1 MPEKLLLLSNEWW
14 KDSILKEKVK
24 HYHRKAFKEIHDML
38 KYRQI
43 IVLTGLRRVGKTTI
57 LYQII
62 NELLKKEDS
71 KHILYFNFD
80 DKSIE
85 PIDILKEFGNITNTN
100 WEKEKCYIF
109 FDEIQKVKDWSSKL
123 KFLYDNLPHLK
134 FFISGSAS
142 LMIEKEALHNLT
154 GRFFLKEIPP
164 LSLKEF
170 AELYYNKKITN
181 IRLFRSE
188 LEKIFPLYIQKPFP
202 EIVKWKDER
211 SINEYIKELIIDKII
226 GVDIPEMFEVNIHL
240 LKSLTDLFLSNP
252 GMILNATE
260 MAKDY
265 KVHKNTLQDHL
276 FYLQFAKIIKVC
288 SNYRP
293 SIKAESRKLKKIYP
307 YHISLSFPFYPE
319 LEKGKIT
326 ESLIAEFFTNYWREK
341 EKEIDFIRRNPLTPI
356 EVKSKNK
363 FNKYDLKN
371 IAYFVNKYNVNEA
384 WLIYNGESKNKKI
397 NNKKLILINLVEFLF
412 KSDRIN

>member
-1 MPEKLLLLSNEWW
+1 
-14 KDSILKEKVK
+14 
-24 HYHRKAFKEIHDML
+24 
-38 KYRQI
+38 
-43 IVLTGLRRVGKTTI
+43 
-57 LYQII
+57 
-62 NELLKKEDS
+62 
-71 KHILYFNFD
+71 
-80 DKSIE
+80 
-85 PIDILKEFGNITNTN
+85 
-100 WEKEKCYIF
+100 
-109 FDEIQKVKDWSSKL
+109 
-123 KFLYDNLPHLK
+123 
-134 FFISGSAS
+134 
-142 LMIEKEALHNLT
+142 
-154 GRFFLKEIPP
+154 
-164 LSLKEF
+164 
-170 AELYYNKKITN
+170 
-181 IRLFRSE
+181 
-188 LEKIFPLYIQKPFP
+188 
-202 EIVKWKDER
+202 
-211 SINEYIKELIIDKII
+211 
-226 GVDIPEMFEVNIHL
+226 MFEVNIHL

-293 SIKAESRKLKKIYP
+293 SIKAESRKTKKN
-307 YHISLSFPFYPE
+307 ISLPYIFE
-319 LEKGKIT
+319 LSILSWIRKRKIT

-412 KSDRIN
+412 KSDRINWKKLSNESLDAPSNIAIISSL